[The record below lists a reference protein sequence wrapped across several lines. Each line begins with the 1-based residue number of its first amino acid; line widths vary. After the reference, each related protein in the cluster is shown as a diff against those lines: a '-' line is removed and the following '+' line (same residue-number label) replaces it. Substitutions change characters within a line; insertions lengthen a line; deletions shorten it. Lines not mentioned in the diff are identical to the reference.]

1 MRIIINFNHLKTL
14 YIFLI
19 TLSLSIFFFSTIKV
33 NAKTFS
39 IDDIEISKPFEI
51 KFDKNQIIDQGFDK
65 AFYELMSLILNK
77 SDQSKIMN
85 TKLNQIK
92 GMVET
97 FSIKEEKFINEIYY
111 VNLGVS
117 FNKKKVFNYLEKQNI
132 FPSIPN
138 RKTFLFI
145 PIVIDEKKK
154 DLLLFSNNKI
164 FDLWNDFKQ
173 KHHLLDYVLPTQDIE
188 DFNFIKDKFDSIE
201 DYDFKEISKKY
212 FLKDIIIALIFKN
225 EKEVRVLSKISINET
240 MQLKNQSFD
249 NIDITNDQQ
258 VAQIVEQLKIIYEDY
273 WKKMNRINTSIKLPL
288 LIKVKNSDNSKISSF
303 EDTLNKKDLIN
314 DFSISR
320 FDKNFIFYSVI
331 FNGSSTEFLK
341 SMSYENYFFNTDKKI
356 WILK

>member
-33 NAKTFS
+33 NAKTFD
-39 IDDIEISKPFEI
+39 IDNIEISKPFEI

-65 AFYELMSLILNK
+65 AFFELMSLILNN
-77 SDQSKIMN
+77 SDQTKIKD
-85 TKLNQIK
+85 TRLNEIK

-117 FNKKKVFNYLEKQNI
+117 FNKKKVFYYLEKKNI

-138 RKTFLFI
+138 KKTFLFI

-164 FDLWNDFKQ
+164 FDLWSDFKE
-173 KHHLLDYVLPTQDIE
+173 KHHLLDYILPTEDIE
-188 DFNFIKDKFDSIE
+188 DFNLIKDKFETIE
-201 DYDFKEISKKY
+201 DYDFKEILKKY
-212 FLKDIIIALIFKN
+212 FLKDIIIALIFIN

-249 NIDITNDQQ
+249 NIDIADDDQ
-258 VAQIVEQLKIIYEDY
+258 VKQIIKQLKTIYEDY
-273 WKKMNRINTSIKLPL
+273 WKKMNKINTSIKLPL
-288 LIKVKNSDNSKISSF
+288 LIKV
-303 EDTLNKKDLIN
+303 
-314 DFSISR
+314 
-320 FDKNFIFYSVI
+320 
-331 FNGSSTEFLK
+331 
-341 SMSYENYFFNTDKKI
+341 
-356 WILK
+356 

>member
-1 MRIIINFNHLKTL
+1 MGIITNFNHLKTL

-39 IDDIEISKPFEI
+39 IDNIEISKPFEI

-65 AFYELMSLILNK
+65 AFFELMSLILNNP
-77 SDQSKIMN
+77 DQSKIKN
-85 TKLNQIK
+85 TRLNEIK

-117 FNKKKVFNYLEKQNI
+117 FNKKKVFSYLEKKNI

-138 RKTFLFI
+138 KKTFLFI

-164 FDLWNDFKQ
+164 FDLWNNHQ
-173 KHHLLDYVLPTQDIE
+173 EKHHLLDYILPTEDIE
-188 DFNFIKDKFDSIE
+188 DFNLIKDKFETIE
-201 DYDFKEISKKY
+201 NYDFKEISKKY

-225 EKEVRVLSKISINET
+225 EKELRVLSKISINET
-240 MQLKNQSFD
+240 IQLKNQSFD
-249 NIDITNDQQ
+249 NTDIMDDDQ
-258 VAQIVEQLKIIYEDY
+258 VKQIIKQLKIIYEDY
-273 WKKMNRINTSIKLPL
+273 WKKLNKINTSIKLPL
-288 LIKVKNSDNSKISSF
+288 MVKVKNFDNSKISSF
-303 EDTLNKKDLIN
+303 EDTLNKKDLVN
-314 DFSISR
+314 NFFISK
-320 FDKNFIFYSVI
+320 FDKNFIFYRII
-331 FNGSSTEFLK
+331 FNGTPTEFLK
-341 SMSYENYFFNTDKKI
+341 LMSYDDYFFNTDKKI
-356 WILK
+356 WVLK

>member
-39 IDDIEISKPFEI
+39 IDNIEISKPFEI

-65 AFYELMSLILNK
+65 AFFELMSLILNNLDQTKIK
-77 SDQSKIMN
+77 S
-85 TKLNQIK
+85 TRLNEIK
-92 GMVET
+92 GMIET

-117 FNKKKVFNYLEKQNI
+117 FNKKKVFNYLEKKNI

-138 RKTFLFI
+138 KKKFLFI
-145 PIVIDEKKK
+145 PIVIDEKTN

-164 FDLWNDFKQ
+164 FDLWDDFEEKY
-173 KHHLLDYVLPTQDIE
+173 HLLDYILPTGDIE
-188 DFNFIKDKFDSIE
+188 DFYLIKDKFETIE

-212 FLKDIIIALIFKN
+212 FLKDIIVALIFKN

-240 MQLKNQSFD
+240 MQLKNQTFD
-249 NIDITNDQQ
+249 NADIADDDQ
-258 VAQIVEQLKIIYEDY
+258 VKQIIKQLKITYEDY
-273 WKKMNRINTSIKLPL
+273 WKKLNRINTSIKLPL
-288 LIKVKNSDNSKISSF
+288 LIKVKNSNNSKISSF
-303 EDTLNKKDLIN
+303 EDTLNEKDLVN
-314 DFSISR
+314 NFLISK
-320 FDKNFIFYSVI
+320 FDKNFIFYRII
-331 FNGSSTEFLK
+331 FNGTATEFLK
-341 SMSYENYFFNTDKKI
+341 LMSYDDYFFNTDKKI
-356 WILK
+356 WVLK

>member
-1 MRIIINFNHLKTL
+1 MKIIINFNHLKTL

-33 NAKTFS
+33 NAKTFD
-39 IDDIEISKPFEI
+39 IDNIEISKPFEI
-51 KFDKNQIIDQGFDK
+51 KFDKNQIIDQGFNK
-65 AFYELMSLILNK
+65 AFFELMSLILNN
-77 SDQSKIMN
+77 SDLNKIMN
-85 TKLNQIK
+85 TKLNEIK
-92 GMVET
+92 GMVQT

-117 FNKKKVFNYLEKQNI
+117 FNKKKVFNYLEKKNI

-138 RKTFLFI
+138 RKKFLFI
-145 PIVIDEKKK
+145 PIVIDERKR

-164 FDLWNDFKQ
+164 FDLWNDSQ
-173 KHHLLDYVLPTQDIE
+173 EKHHLLDYILPTEDLE
-188 DFNFIKDKFDSIE
+188 DFNLIKDKFDTIE

-249 NIDITNDQQ
+249 NTDITNNQQ
-258 VAQIVEQLKIIYEDY
+258 VRQIVKQLKIVYEDY
-273 WKKMNRINTSIKLPL
+273 WKKLNKINTSIKLPL

-303 EDTLNKKDLIN
+303 EDTLNKMDLVN
-314 DFSISR
+314 NLSISM
-320 FDKNFIFYSVI
+320 FDKNFIFYRII
-331 FNGSSTEFLK
+331 FNGTPTEFLK
-341 SMSYENYFFNTDKKI
+341 SLSYNNYFFNTDKKI
-356 WILK
+356 WVLK

>member
-1 MRIIINFNHLKTL
+1 MKIIINFNHLKTL

-33 NAKTFS
+33 NAKTFD
-39 IDDIEISKPFEI
+39 IDNIEISKPFEI

-65 AFYELMSLILNK
+65 AFFELMSLILNN
-77 SDQSKIMN
+77 SDQTKIKD
-85 TKLNQIK
+85 TRLNEIK

-117 FNKKKVFNYLEKQNI
+117 FNKKKVFYYLEKKNI

-138 RKTFLFI
+138 KKTFLFI

-164 FDLWNDFKQ
+164 FDLWSDFKE
-173 KHHLLDYVLPTQDIE
+173 KHHLLDYILPTEDIE
-188 DFNFIKDKFDSIE
+188 DFNLIKDKFETIE
-201 DYDFKEISKKY
+201 DYDFKEILKKY
-212 FLKDIIIALIFKN
+212 FLKDIIIALIFIN

-249 NIDITNDQQ
+249 NIDIADDDQ
-258 VAQIVEQLKIIYEDY
+258 VKQIIKQLKIIYEDY
-273 WKKMNRINTSIKLPL
+273 WKKMNKINTSIKLPL

-303 EDTLNKKDLIN
+303 EDTLNKMDLVN
-314 DFSISR
+314 NLSISK
-320 FDKNFIFYSVI
+320 FDKNFIFYRII

-341 SMSYENYFFNTDKKI
+341 SMSYDNYFFNTEKKI
-356 WILK
+356 WELK